1 MEIAA
6 ILLAACFG
14 FAAGM
19 YLVTQISDWIN
30 KQR

>member
-1 MEIAA
+1 MEAV
-6 ILLAACFG
+6 ILLSTCVG
-14 FAAGM
+14 FLAGM